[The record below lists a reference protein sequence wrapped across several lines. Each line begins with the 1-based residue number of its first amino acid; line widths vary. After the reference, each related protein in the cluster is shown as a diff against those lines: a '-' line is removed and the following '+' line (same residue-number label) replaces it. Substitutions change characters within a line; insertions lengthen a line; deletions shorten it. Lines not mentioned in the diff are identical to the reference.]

1 MERAASILTRA
12 ADLDKAHRY
21 SESLICYQEGIQLL
35 LDALKGTYVGQHN
48 YLIIMVRGRFRMR
61 TSARS

>member
-35 LDALKGTYVGQHN
+35 LDALKGTYVGQQFLHN
-48 YLIIMVRGRFRMR
+48 YLIIMVRGCF
-61 TSARS
+61 A